1 MNSLNVG
8 FFDDYPILKEDMTE
22 SCILWGLPVIKEC
35 ESNSQG
41 IYAKASSERTKLG
54 EGSGGGG
61 HEVAQQG
68 PCKATLG
75 SPSPVLGQH
84 KTQQDGDC

>member
-61 HEVAQQG
+61 TRSGSAGALQG
-68 PCKATLG
+68 HPRESISSTG
-75 SPSPVLGQH
+75 T
-84 KTQQDGDC
+84 TQDSTRR